1 MAIHRHFGAGV
12 LIAAISLLPACAGK
26 PATQPLD
33 VSTDSG
39 PVRGVTA
46 DGIQS
51 FKGIPFAQAPVGD
64 LRWRAPQP
72 VTPWTEPKLADQYG
86 HDCMQLP
93 FPSDAAPLGT
103 EPSEDCLVL
112 NVWRPEA
119 ASDKPLPV
127 IAWIYGGGFVNG
139 GASPAVYDGSAAARR
154 GVVFVSFN
162 YRLGRFGFFAHP
174 ALSAARPE
182 GEALGNYG
190 YMDQLA
196 AMRWIQRNVAA
207 FGGDPSNVTVIGE
220 SAGGGSVHM
229 LLTSPE
235 AQGLFKRAVVQSG
248 GGRGS
253 LMGPRHL
260 DESRAGVPSAQQIG
274 QWFAESVGITGTDAA
289 TLAALRALSGE
300 QVVAGMNLASMRG
313 GDPNKP
319 TYSGPMVDGSIVTNE
334 PEAHY
339 RAGTFNKADLMVG
352 ATSADIGFGM
362 AESKDAL
369 FASFG
374 AGADA
379 ARKAYDPDGTR
390 ELQAL
395 VREVF
400 MDRIMGEPARHAA
413 RLFTAQKQAA
423 YLYRF
428 SYVAESMRGEW
439 KDGAPHASDI
449 PFFFDTVKAKYG
461 EQLTAQDSAM
471 SAAILDHLVAF
482 ARDGKPEANGRPWPA
497 YDAENDGLMDFGAD
511 GKALWGADPWQARL
525 DATAAAAAAARP

>member
-1 MAIHRHFGAGV
+1 MHLVRRPLRFITVATAT
-12 LIAAISLLPACAGK
+12 LLAACAGK
-26 PATQPLD
+26 PASRPLE
-33 VSTDSG
+33 VATDTG
-39 PVRGVTA
+39 PVIGTAA

-51 FKGIPFAQAPVGD
+51 FKGIPFAQAPVGE

-72 VTPWTEPKLADQYG
+72 VTPWTEPLLANQYG

-103 EPSEDCLVL
+103 TPSEDCLVL
-112 NVWRPEA
+112 NVWRPAA
-119 ASDKPLPV
+119 ASEAPLPV

-139 GASPAVYDGSAAARR
+139 GASPAVYDGTAVARR
-154 GVVFVSFN
+154 GAVFVSFN

-174 ALSAARPE
+174 ALSAARSAD
-182 GEALGNYG
+182 EALGNYG

-196 AMRWIQRNVAA
+196 AMRWIQRNAAA
-207 FGGDPSNVTVIGE
+207 FGGDPANVTVIGE

-229 LLTSPE
+229 LLTSTE
-235 AQGLFKRAVVQSG
+235 AKGLFKRAVVQSG

-260 DESRAGVPSAQQIG
+260 SESREGVPSAEQTG
-274 QWFAESVGITGTDAA
+274 QYFAESVGITGSDAA
-289 TLAALRALSGE
+289 ALAALRALSGE
-300 QVVAGMNLASMRG
+300 QVVAGMNLASMRS
-313 GDPNKP
+313 GDPDKP
-319 TYSGPMVDGSIVTNE
+319 TYSGPMVDGVIVTGE
-334 PEAHY
+334 PDAQY
-339 RAGTFNKADLMVG
+339 RAGSFNKADLMVG
-352 ATSADIGFGM
+352 ATSADIGFGT
-362 AESKDAL
+362 AASKEEL

-374 AGADA
+374 AGAAA

-390 ELQAL
+390 ELPAL
-395 VREVF
+395 VREVH
-400 MDRIMGEPARHAA
+400 MDRLMGEPARHVA
-413 RLFTAQKQAA
+413 RLFTQQGQSA

-428 SYVAESMRGEW
+428 SYVAGSMRSEW

-461 EQLTAQDSAM
+461 EALTAQDSAM

-497 YDAENDGLMDFGAD
+497 YDLANDGLMDFAAD
-511 GKALWGADPWQARL
+511 GRALWGVDAWQARL
-525 DATAAAAAAARP
+525 DASAASH